1 MKHKS
6 TKQWEIMKVEGNK
19 LNISKKQ
26 CPRCGAGTYMA
37 SHKEKNGRIRYYCGK
52 CHMTEWEKA

>member
-6 TKQWEIMKVEGNK
+6 TKKWEMLKVDGNK
-19 LNISKKQ
+19 IKRLKKQ

-37 SHKEKNGRIRYYCGK
+37 SHKERDGKMRYYCGK
-52 CHMTEWEKA
+52 CHMTEWSKD